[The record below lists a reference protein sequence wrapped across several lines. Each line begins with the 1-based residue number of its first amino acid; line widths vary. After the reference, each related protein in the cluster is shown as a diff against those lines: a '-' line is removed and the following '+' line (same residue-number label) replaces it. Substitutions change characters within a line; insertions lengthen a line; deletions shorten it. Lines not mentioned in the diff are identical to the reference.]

1 MVNGRLNRRVAAIT
15 FGLRWRSVNHFRLPP
30 WLERTENSRS
40 RMNEASKARPVS
52 GEIMTGAAASAPFPP
67 IRQDVIDAEFE
78 TVASAPTG
86 GAPRQPSDFVAVL
99 TAQAREISGLDVLKR
114 AGVPAE
120 PRRQPGGPAFWA
132 FGLCLVVAA
141 FWISGG
147 HALLPPMHL
156 PAFLQKAPTLKI
168 ASLHTRVEKI
178 DGHAIL
184 FVDGS
189 ATNET
194 GRTIEVPPLA
204 IGVEGENGK
213 ATRFFLGTRDRQIA
227 AGETFAFSSRLEV
240 PKDGVKSV
248 SVSFD
253 R

>member
-1 MVNGRLNRRVAAIT
+1 
-15 FGLRWRSVNHFRLPP
+15 
-30 WLERTENSRS
+30 
-40 RMNEASKARPVS
+40 MNEASKARPVS
-52 GEIMTGAAASAPFPP
+52 GEIMTGSPASASFSP
-67 IRQDVIDAEFE
+67 IRRDVIDAEFE
-78 TVASAPTG
+78 TVDPASRGEAT
-86 GAPRQPSDFVAVL
+86 PRPSDFPGRGAAVAGAASE
-99 TAQAREISGLDVLKR
+99 TSSLDILKR
-114 AGVPAE
+114 AEAPPR
-120 PRRQPGGPAFWA
+120 PRRQSGGPAFWA
-132 FGLCLVVAA
+132 FGLCLVAAA

-147 HALLPPMHL
+147 HALLPPVHL
-156 PAFLQKAPTLKI
+156 PAFLRQAPTLKI
-168 ASLHTRVEKI
+168 AGLHTRIEKI

-213 ATRFFLGTRDRQIA
+213 STRFFLGTRDRQVA

>member
-1 MVNGRLNRRVAAIT
+1 
-15 FGLRWRSVNHFRLPP
+15 
-30 WLERTENSRS
+30 
-40 RMNEASKARPVS
+40 MNEASKARPVS
-52 GEIMTGAAASAPFPP
+52 GEIMTGAAASAPVPP
-67 IRQDVIDAEFE
+67 IRRDVIDAEFE
-78 TVASAPTG
+78 TVTSASPE
-86 GAPRQPSDFVAVL
+86 APRQPSDFVGSGFAGVAFA
-99 TAQAREISGLDVLKR
+99 AQAPEASGLDILKR
-114 AGVPAE
+114 TEIPAQL
-120 PRRQPGGPAFWA
+120 RRQPGGPAFWG
-132 FGLCLVVAA
+132 FGLCLVAAA

-147 HALLPPMHL
+147 HALLPPVRL
-156 PAFLQKAPTLKI
+156 PAFLQEAPTLKI
-168 ASLHTRVEKI
+168 ASLHTRIERI

-204 IGVEGENGK
+204 ISVEGENGK

-227 AGETFAFSSRLEV
+227 TGETFAFSSRLEV